1 MEINIGIQKHAR
13 NVRKIYFYFQHGI
26 DGSEKSPEKDEGT
39 VEHEIESNQIRPDQI
54 ALDNGILENKK
65 PPENE
70 EESKHANKDLQ
81 TGTYSVKIHSR
92 FEFQLWHSNLIK

>member
-1 MEINIGIQKHAR
+1 MQHLIKNF
-13 NVRKIYFYFQHGI
+13 YLYFQHG
-26 DGSEKSPEKDEGT
+26 DNGSEKSPEKDEGT
-39 VEHEIESNQIRPDQI
+39 VEHEIESNQI

-81 TGTYSVKIHSR
+81 TGTYSVKIHLR
-92 FEFQLWHSNLIK
+92 FEFQLWHSNLIKQRLIAKICD

>member
-1 MEINIGIQKHAR
+1 M
-13 NVRKIYFYFQHGI
+13 
-26 DGSEKSPEKDEGT
+26 
-39 VEHEIESNQIRPDQI
+39 EHEIESNQI

-81 TGTYSVKIHSR
+81 TGTYCVKIHLR
-92 FEFQLWHSNLIK
+92 FEFQLSNILQAILKFSDL

>member
-1 MEINIGIQKHAR
+1 M
-13 NVRKIYFYFQHGI
+13 
-26 DGSEKSPEKDEGT
+26 
-39 VEHEIESNQIRPDQI
+39 EHEIESNQI

-81 TGTYSVKIHSR
+81 TGTYSVKIHLR

>member
-1 MEINIGIQKHAR
+1 M
-13 NVRKIYFYFQHGI
+13 
-26 DGSEKSPEKDEGT
+26 
-39 VEHEIESNQIRPDQI
+39 EHEIESNQE

-65 PPENE
+65 QPEKE

-81 TGTYSVKIHSR
+81 TGTYSVKIHLR